1 MRPEQYDLMYQ
12 VEDRLW
18 WYRGM
23 RGILFSLLERY
34 GALKPGIDILDAGCG
49 TGRLLTAYRERGFT
63 PVGLDFHP
71 LAVHYTALRGHRRV
85 VRGSVNELPFPDARF
100 DLVSCIDVI
109 VGAAVDDAK
118 AAQELCR
125 VAKPGGWVL
134 LTAAAYRWLMSAHD
148 RATLTARRYTAREVR
163 ALLEKAGLRVEKLT
177 YANTLLFPLAAAR
190 RLLTRDA
197 DATNWRETAIP
208 PAWINEPFRA
218 ALAAEERLIGLGSL
232 PFGLTLLA
240 LARR

>member
-1 MRPEQYDLMYQ
+1 MRPEQYELMYA

-23 RGILFSLLERY
+23 RGILFALLERY
-34 GALKPGIDILDAGCG
+34 GALRPGIDILDAGCG
-49 TGRLLTAYRERGFT
+49 TGRLLTAYRERGFA

-71 LAVHYTALRGHRRV
+71 LAVRYSAQRGHQRIL
-85 VRGSVNELPFPDARF
+85 RGSVNALPFPDARF

-109 VGAAVDDAK
+109 VGAMVDDAG
-118 AAQELCR
+118 AVRELRR
-125 VAKPGGWVL
+125 VTRPGGWVL
-134 LTAAAYRWLMSAHD
+134 LSAAAYRWLMSAHD
-148 RATLTARRYTAREVR
+148 RATLTARRYTARDVR
-163 ALLEKAGLRVEKLT
+163 ALLEGAGLRVEKLT

-190 RLLTRDA
+190 RLLTRNA

-218 ALAAEERLIGLGSL
+218 ALAVEERLIGLGSL
-232 PFGLTLLA
+232 PFGLTIIA